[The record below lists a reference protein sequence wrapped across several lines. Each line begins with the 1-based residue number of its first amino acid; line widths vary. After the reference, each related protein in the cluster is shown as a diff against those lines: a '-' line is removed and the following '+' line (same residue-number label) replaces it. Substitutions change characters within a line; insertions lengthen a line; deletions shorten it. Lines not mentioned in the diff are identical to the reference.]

1 MATIAPPFKV
11 ASPVIVAVPDTERL
25 LLTVVVP
32 EFAPRLIAVATPPI
46 FKVVAVVLKIFPVA
60 LVVVIDPPLTAKLL
74 PMVTFPVKVEVESTV
89 SIPLVWILPLLEMVT
104 PDVPYPPPILVVSKE
119 AVASVAS
126 IIPALGKD
134 MVAPLILPVA
144 VEPPIE

>member
-1 MATIAPPFKV
+1 VATIAPPFKV
-11 ASPVIVAVPDTERL
+11 ASPVTVAVPDTERL

-104 PDVPYPPPILVVSKE
+104 PDVPYPPPI
-119 AVASVAS
+119 VAESMVKAAP
-126 IIPALGKD
+126 PALILVALGRE
-134 MVAPLILPVA
+134 MVVPLMFPVALVAPIV
-144 VEPPIE
+144 